1 MTTPKNNKFSSIN
14 SYLQTS
20 QWAILPDMLS
30 TIHQIVETRMNG
42 KLSLDEIA
50 AKIGAGGEI
59 NLSSYTNEGV
69 RVIPINGTIS
79 KRMNM
84 FSNIS
89 GGVSTEEI
97 KTEIEE
103 ALKDDSIDSIL
114 MDIESPGG
122 SVDGIFDLSD
132 FIYASR
138 GIKPIRA
145 FANGIM
151 ASAAYLIGSA
161 TDSIS
166 GSQSAEVGS
175 IGVITKHIDNSKK
188 NEKDG
193 VVVSTITSGKYKSV
207 GGSDKP
213 LSNDDR
219 AIIQSSL
226 DYYYTLFVDAVARNR
241 NVSAETVVS
250 DMADGRIFIGQQAV
264 DAGLMDQV
272 GTLETA
278 ITGSVV
284 SNPDTNMK
292 AKSSYIKINAQK
304 SITKGGEEEM
314 TFSELK
320 ADKELYEAMKNELST
335 ESQKDAMSFEKR
347 IADFETKLAESNSLI
362 AKLQNENEKREAMRL
377 EADRRSIAKEL
388 ISSKLCLS
396 RIPERLYG
404 KVTSLVDCSKFM
416 ENVDTEKFSA
426 LVDTEISDWEGLDL
440 NPSIDGA
447 GATVKGETSANS
459 SLDDADAAC
468 ADKIFEMI

>member
-1 MTTPKNNKFSSIN
+1 M
-14 SYLQTS
+14 
-20 QWAILPDMLS
+20 
-30 TIHQIVETRMNG
+30 
-42 KLSLDEIA
+42 
-50 AKIGAGGEI
+50 
-59 NLSSYTNEGV
+59 
-69 RVIPINGTIS
+69 
-79 KRMNM
+79 
-84 FSNIS
+84 
-89 GGVSTEEI
+89 
-97 KTEIEE
+97 
-103 ALKDDSIDSIL
+103 
-114 MDIESPGG
+114 
-122 SVDGIFDLSD
+122 
-132 FIYASR
+132 
-138 GIKPIRA
+138 
-145 FANGIM
+145 
-151 ASAAYLIGSA
+151 
-161 TDSIS
+161 
-166 GSQSAEVGS
+166 
-175 IGVITKHIDNSKK
+175 
-188 NEKDG
+188 
-193 VVVSTITSGKYKSV
+193 
-207 GGSDKP
+207 
-213 LSNDDR
+213 SNDDR

-226 DYYYTLFVDAVARNR
+226 DYYYTLFVDSVARNR
-241 NVSAETVVS
+241 NVSVETVVS

-264 DAGLMDQV
+264 DAGLMDKV

-284 SNPDTNMK
+284 SNLDTNMD

-377 EADRRSIAKEL
+377 EADRMSTAKEL
-388 ISSKLCLS
+388 ISSKLSLS
-396 RIPERLYG
+396 KIPERLYG
-404 KVTSLVDCSKFM
+404 KVTSLVDCSMFM
-416 ENVDTEKFSA
+416 ENADTEKFSA